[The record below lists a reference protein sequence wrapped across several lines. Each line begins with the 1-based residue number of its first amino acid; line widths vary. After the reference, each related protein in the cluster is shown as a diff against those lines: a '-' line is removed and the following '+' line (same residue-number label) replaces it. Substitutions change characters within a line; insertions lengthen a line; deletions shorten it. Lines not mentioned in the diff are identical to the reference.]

1 MGNLIANNQISIT
14 IEKPTSHLFDFHK
27 SEAQSQNKT
36 PLIYP
41 SFIKKDSKNNVEY
54 SLRCKFT

>member
-14 IEKPTSHLFDFHK
+14 IEKPASHLFDFHK
-27 SEAQSQNKT
+27 PQAQPQNKT

-41 SFIKKDSKNNVEY
+41 SFIKKDSNNNV
-54 SLRCKFT
+54 